1 MMSLTYVKLIAI
13 VPSKWFTYLYDVV
26 FSTFPQKEHETK
38 VKWENFVFVQKPGVL
53 YKSFKVAKTR
63 ADDIQIQTNWR
74 EEIGGKYWVL
84 HKSPT
89 NVNNNA
95 NRVRIFHLTNIDTF
109 QPKIDKLHLY
119 IKKLISLQSFIST
132 FWSAEL
138 RAD

>member
-1 MMSLTYVKLIAI
+1 MLSLALFHKKNTK
-13 VPSKWFTYLYDVV
+13 
-26 FSTFPQKEHETK
+26 QKSSE
-38 VKWENFVFVQKPGVL
+38 ENFVFVQKPGVL
-53 YKSFKVAKTR
+53 YKSFKFAKTR